1 MRYPEFIKDGGTIGF
16 VAPSFGCATEPYLS
30 GFKMALSKFER
41 MGYKLD
47 LGPNCTENKG
57 IGISNTPKLC
67 GQELNEYYPSSKN
80 DAIISCG
87 GGELMCEVIP
97 YMDFDAIK
105 NATPKWYMG
114 FSDNTN
120 FTFLE
125 TTICDTASI
134 YGPCAGSFGME
145 DWHESL
151 KDAFEVFTGKK
162 SRVHNYD
169 MWERN
174 SLRDEEHPYI
184 GFNLTEKIDM
194 KCFVPNEEININD
207 SSTNLG
213 IGTWNMIKSDETSL
227 EGRLIGGCL
236 DCLLGIAG
244 TRFDYVDS
252 FNEKY
257 KEDGIIWFLEAC
269 DLNIMSIR
277 RGLGQ
282 LKNTGWFKYVKGFLV
297 GRPCAAF
304 GEEAFGIDQYRAVID
319 VLGEY
324 NVPILMDLD
333 IGHLSPMM
341 PIVCGSTANVT
352 YKNNEFEIEYTW
364 K

>member
-16 VAPSFGCATEPYLS
+16 VAPSFGCATEPYAS
-30 GFKMALSKFER
+30 GFDMALDKFKAL
-41 MGYKLD
+41 GYKLD
-47 LGPNCTENKG
+47 LGPNCREAKG
-57 IGISNTPKLC
+57 IGISNTPELC
-67 GQELNEYYPSSKN
+67 GKELNEYYLSDNN

-97 YMDFDAIK
+97 HIDFESIK
-105 NATPKWYMG
+105 NAKPKWYMG

-125 TTICDTASI
+125 TTICDIASI

-145 DWHESL
+145 EWHESL
-151 KDAFEVFTGKK
+151 VDSFDVFTGKK
-162 SRVHNYD
+162 SVVRNYKE
-169 MWERN
+169 WEIN

-184 GFNLTEKIDM
+184 GFNLTEKVDM
-194 KCFVPNEEININD
+194 KAFVP
-207 SSTNLG
+207 T
-213 IGTWNMIKSDETSL
+213 GTGEYQITKEPVKL

-244 TRFDYVDS
+244 TKYDHVKS

-257 KEDGIIWFLEAC
+257 KDDGIIWFLEAC

-277 RGLGQ
+277 RGIGQ
-282 LKNTGWFKYVKGFLV
+282 LKNTDWFKNVKGFLI
-297 GRPCAAF
+297 GRPCAAY
-304 GEEAFGIDQYRAVID
+304 GQEMFGIDQYRAVTD
-319 VLGEY
+319 VLSEY

-341 PIVCGSTANVT
+341 PIVCGSTAVVE
-352 YKNNEFEIEYTW
+352 YQDNNFKIEYTW
-364 K
+364 R